1 MATIAPTTDLGT
13 QAHLRTASAQTIA
26 GRLSPARRRL
36 FDKLLAGPIDFM
48 DDPEFHKPDARRRFG
63 GDAPV
68 DRPSTAWYHQI
79 LSAAAPSVR
88 ALSAGM
94 ATPLLTEAEEKQA
107 FLQFNY
113 CRFRAEWVRQEIEG
127 KRLTQ
132 RRMDELLMW
141 AERAGE
147 FRELIAEYNIALVL
161 AMAKRFPLAQ
171 VDLPE
176 MVSEGNMALLRA
188 IEKFNIGRGFK
199 FSTYAC
205 RAILKAFGRLG
216 RKDSRHRSLFPVE
229 FEPDLERSDH
239 NEVLARDE
247 ETACAEEVRRIV
259 DNNISNLTEIE
270 QQIIDLRFNMSGK
283 HEEQKLTLAQVGT
296 MIGLTKER
304 VRQIQ
309 NKALLKI
316 RQTLEATYLDGT
328 GEIPEDG
335 ITD

>member
-1 MATIAPTTDLGT
+1 MTTATTQQQPATIA
-13 QAHLRTASAQTIA
+13 RA
-26 GRLSPARRRL
+26 GRSKSVAELDERTLARINRL
-36 FDKLLAGPIDFM
+36 VESPIDFM
-48 DDPEFHKPDARRRFG
+48 DDPAFYEPDADKQFG

-68 DRPSTAWYHQI
+68 DRPSTTWYHQI

-88 ALSAGM
+88 ALTANV
-94 ATPLLTEAEEKQA
+94 ATPVLKEAEEKQA

-113 CRFRAEWVRQEIEG
+113 CRYRAELVRQEIEQ
-127 KRLTQ
+127 KRLTP
-132 RRMDELLMW
+132 RRGQMMLDWLD
-141 AERAGE
+141 RASA
-147 FRELIAEYNIALVL
+147 FRELLAEYNIALVL
-161 AMAKRFPLAQ
+161 AMARRFPLSQ

-188 IEKFNIGRGFK
+188 IDKFNISRGFK

-216 RKDSRHRSLFPVE
+216 KKDSRHRGLFPVE
-229 FEPDLERSDH
+229 FEPDLERSDYSDTR
-239 NEVLARDE
+239 AREE
-247 ETACAEEVRRIV
+247 ETACAQQVRRIV
-259 DNNISNLTEIE
+259 DHNMSELSDIE
-270 QQIIDLRFNMSGK
+270 QQIIDLRFNMSGR
-283 HEEQKLTLAQVGT
+283 HEDQKLTLAQVGS

-309 NKALLKI
+309 NKALIKI

-328 GEIPEDG
+328 QNFPVDG